1 MFDCVFNLSFVCR
14 VCSSCSIACSIFR
27 LCAVFVLHESLHS
40 SGGEAL
46 GSGSNWSVAPNGF
59 LFPQSTQEY
68 RCLV

>member
-1 MFDCVFNLSFVCR
+1 M
-14 VCSSCSIACSIFR
+14 CSIACSIFR

-40 SGGEAL
+40 SGGEVL